1 MIYHSF
7 TALRDLGRET
17 IAAASSRNNNAR
29 CKNCMLTV
37 KYNQPTLPN
46 KNDTLPSEEEKPLQS
61 LDNQDTNRDY
71 HDDSFYI
78 PVSHNDSAT
87 IRDNN
92 ENLETDKNSSN
103 SYLKDN
109 NCCIALER
117 IKINVDKHC
126 LSENKDSEVTTN
138 TKHLTSSILQSK
150 VKKNLSPR
158 SIAVKQESLQL
169 ENEID
174 HQSQPSK
181 KKANGFMKSSR

>member
-1 MIYHSF
+1 MFYHSF

-37 KYNQPTLPN
+37 KYNQPTWPN
-46 KNDTLPSEEEKPLQS
+46 KNDTLPNEEEKPLQS
-61 LDNQDTNRDY
+61 LDNQDTHRDY

-78 PVSHNDSAT
+78 PVSHENSAT
-87 IRDNN
+87 IRDDN

-103 SYLKDN
+103 SYLKDSK
-109 NCCIALER
+109 CCIALKG

-150 VKKNLSPR
+150 IKKDMNQR
-158 SIAVKQESLQL
+158 SIPIKQESLPM
-169 ENEID
+169 ENEFD
-174 HQSQPSK
+174 LQSPPSK
-181 KKANGFMKSSR
+181 KNANGFMKPSR